1 MAQQLGENTKVTL
14 DLKTIGM
21 IVGFAVSLSSMYFVL
36 QADIAQAM
44 VLPLPSI
51 DRVEYD
57 LNDELLQMDKDA
69 QDLMVGEVNT
79 PENRVKFQIARD
91 EVSKK
96 LNELKKKPK
105 LASLTFIED
114 AEFFIEKDSRL

>member
-51 DRVEYD
+51 ERVEYD
-57 LNDELLQMDKDA
+57 LKDELIRQTIMDTQKDVDAILEKMDKMEERMYE
-69 QDLMVGEVNT
+69 LMKT
-79 PENRVKFQIARD
+79 K
-91 EVSKK
+91 
-96 LNELKKKPK
+96 
-105 LASLTFIED
+105 
-114 AEFFIEKDSRL
+114 